1 VTFDVL
7 LRIAAGLAAV
17 AVVAAP
23 VGVATYRK
31 ARAWAAANKATEA
44 QGVSISDMRTVLEL
58 ADRLRQAGC
67 TAGVSLCQQLLDVM
81 LKGNEPQPAK
91 KATP

>member
-1 VTFDVL
+1 MTFDVL
-7 LRIAAGLAAV
+7 VRLAAGLAAV

-23 VGVATYRK
+23 AGVAAYRK
-31 ARAWAAANKATEA
+31 ARAWIAANKATEA
-44 QGVSISDMRTVLEL
+44 QGVSITDMRTVLEL

-81 LKGNEPQPAK
+81 LKGNEQEPAK
-91 KATP
+91 KAIP